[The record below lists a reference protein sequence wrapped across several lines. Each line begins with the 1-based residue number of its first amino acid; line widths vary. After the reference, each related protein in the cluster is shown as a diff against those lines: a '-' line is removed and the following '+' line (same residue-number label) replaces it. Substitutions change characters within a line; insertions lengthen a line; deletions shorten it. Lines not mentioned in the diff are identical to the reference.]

1 MHRSVLA
8 LAFVLL
14 SVGRLDAQSDSGFA
28 RWVGARAIP
37 LDASARA
44 FRVLDSASG
53 GARLIGVGE
62 SVHDVQQFMELRL
75 TLLQHLVRHARVTA
89 LVLES
94 GMPEAMAVDD
104 WVRGRTD
111 SVDFTT
117 QLGPDYHGSDVARRA
132 ISWLREWNLG
142 AGKAHPVAVYG
153 ADISIGDGR
162 SMLPALDRLHAV
174 AGTDARITAVIDS
187 LRPLATRVAAPWW
200 SGALRNYEALPPD
213 AKARF
218 TELTTRLVVAA
229 REWRRG
235 TREQRAWA
243 ERLALVAQQDE
254 VMLRRGPFSP
264 EAPRDAA
271 MAANT
276 HWIVDRLPRGER
288 AVLWAHNA
296 HVQRTPIE
304 GPSLPRGAFPS
315 MGSRLGESLGAGY
328 FAVGTAYG
336 GPSVDSASAPRAGSV
351 DAALGGIAPAPYLVP
366 LRGAP
371 RTGMLGAWLHAER
384 PMRFQV
390 GHVVLPL
397 ARAFDALVYFDSVGA
412 VVRPH

>member
-1 MHRSVLA
+1 MQRSVLA
-8 LAFVLL
+8 LAFVLV
-14 SVGRLDAQSDSGFA
+14 SVGRLDAQSDSGFSGWA
-28 RWVGARAIP
+28 GARAIP

-75 TLLQHLVRHARVTA
+75 ALLQHLVRHGRVTA

-94 GMPEAMAVDD
+94 GLPEAMAVDD

-132 ISWLREWNLG
+132 MSWLREWNLG
-142 AGKAHPVAVYG
+142 AGKARPVAVYG

-174 AGTDARITAVIDS
+174 AGTDARIAAVVDS
-187 LRPLATRVAAPWW
+187 LRPLATRLAAPWW
-200 SGALRNYEALPPD
+200 NGALRNYEALLPD
-213 AKARF
+213 AKARL

-229 REWRRG
+229 REWRGG
-235 TREQRAWA
+235 TRDQRAWA

-276 HWIVDRLPRGER
+276 QWIVDRLPRGER
-288 AVLWAHNA
+288 AMLWAHNA
-296 HVQRTPIE
+296 HVQRTPIK
-304 GPSLPRGAFPS
+304 GPALPRGAFPS
-315 MGSRLGESLGAGY
+315 MGSRLGESLRTGY

-336 GPSVDSASAPRAGSV
+336 GPSVDSASAPRAGTV
-351 DAALGGIAPAPYLVP
+351 DAALGDIAAAPYLVP

-371 RTGMLGAWLHAER
+371 QTGALGAWLHAER

-390 GHVVLPL
+390 GHLVLPL
-397 ARAFDALVYFDSVGA
+397 ARAFDAIVYFERVGA